1 MTNDK
6 HIELS
11 LEHICE
17 QGCRA
22 VNKVINQLKKGEM
35 IEMTR
40 HLNELQQEILLKELK
55 SIMAV
60 YGETGSCELK
70 T

>member
-6 HIELS
+6 QIELS
-11 LEHICE
+11 LEQICE
-17 QGCRA
+17 QGCRS
-22 VNKVINQLKKGEM
+22 VNQVIQQLEKCEV

-40 HLNELQQEILLKELK
+40 HLNDSQHKILLKELK

-70 T
+70 